1 MDYKLSVENGVC
13 ILTMTRE
20 EYLCPEFIIRYNKN
34 PVIEIRYIIGD
45 PYSCYIVKSGIIEE
59 TTTTIF

>member
-1 MDYKLSVENGVC
+1 MDYKLKVENSAC

-20 EYLCPEFIIRYNKN
+20 EYLCPEFIIGYNKN
-34 PVIEIRYIIGD
+34 PLIKIRYIVGD
-45 PYSCYIVKSGIIEE
+45 PYSCYIVKSGIIKE